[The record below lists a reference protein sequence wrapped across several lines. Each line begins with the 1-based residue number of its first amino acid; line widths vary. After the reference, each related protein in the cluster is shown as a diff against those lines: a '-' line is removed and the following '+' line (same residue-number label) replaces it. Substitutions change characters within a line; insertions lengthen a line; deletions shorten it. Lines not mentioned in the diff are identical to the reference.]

1 MFANFRYNKIK
12 AQSISYSGLV
22 AMAEASGKKRKQEKK
37 EKLEKKEKKEKQ
49 EKKRKEM
56 RQEARE
62 RETGDMAC
70 HKALTDE
77 LAGEAKTRE
86 ANDTVLGTASAEP
99 VQVPCTK
106 CQKLMPWR

>member
-1 MFANFRYNKIK
+1 MFGNFRYKKIK

-37 EKLEKKEKKEKQ
+37 EKLEKKEKKQKQKKKKKKEQKEKQ

-62 RETGDMAC
+62 HETGDMAC
-70 HKALTDE
+70 HKSIHRRARRGGQDTR
-77 LAGEAKTRE
+77 GE
-86 ANDTVLGTASAEP
+86 
-99 VQVPCTK
+99 
-106 CQKLMPWR
+106 